1 MMHRYPH
8 VGKVGFF
15 VLVLWSTTLF
25 LWSWQWP
32 HEESRVFAGFGQ
44 SEHDGYLVGLK
55 LLAPEQEFQPVEG
68 GEVVFRSR
76 PSRLPQLIPSTLG
89 GVLALEHGRSFRSL
103 YGHLDPDSLDLS
115 VQKLELEDVVGR
127 FGPYGFNSGSSLHL
141 EIFDLE
147 QELRVNPLLL
157 LPRMEKTTRP
167 VLQAVYLRPANGAH
181 SRNPVPV
188 PIQGSLVTVPS
199 GSWQLELEVVD
210 TMGAAGASWIAP
222 YSYTVRV
229 NGEENFRIAHDTVG
243 VREGKLRLS
252 GRRTHQE
259 FYDESGAV
267 KLSTIELGD
276 TPLEVVVEVRDHVG
290 NLTQRSFRVNP
301 TAAE

>member
-1 MMHRYPH
+1 MTCFYAH
-8 VGKVGFF
+8 VRRIGFVV
-15 VLVLWSTTLF
+15 VLLSSTLL

-32 HEESRVFAGFGQ
+32 HEDPRVFAGFGQ
-44 SEHDGYLVGLK
+44 SEHEGYLVGLK
-55 LLAPEQEFQPVEG
+55 LVADEQEFQAVEG
-68 GEVVFRSR
+68 GEVIFRSR

-89 GVLALEHGRSFRSL
+89 GVIALEHGRSFRSL
-103 YGHLDPDSLDLS
+103 YGHLDPDSLDSS
-115 VQKLELEDVVGR
+115 VQTLELEDVVGR

-147 QELRVNPLLL
+147 QDLRVNPLLL
-157 LPRMEKTTRP
+157 LPRREKTTRP
-167 VLQAVYLRPANGAH
+167 VVQAVYLRPVNAEG
-181 SRNPVPV
+181 SLNPVPV
-188 PIQGSLVTVPS
+188 PVQGSVVTVPS
-199 GSWQLELEVVD
+199 GNWQLELEAMD
-210 TMGAAGASWIAP
+210 SMGGAVASRITP
-222 YSYTVRV
+222 HSYTVRV

-243 VREGKLRLS
+243 VRDGNLRLS

-276 TPLEVVVEVRDHVG
+276 ASLEVVIEVRDHVG
-290 NLTQRSFRVNP
+290 NLTQRSFRVDP